1 MVAFWKEILKMT
13 KSLNT
18 RRKRLNFSKEPL
30 LLKTIKNNKLN
41 NEFNFR
47 DAFLK
52 SVFTNEPNLNTNEK
66 EINILIA
73 EDDEDDY
80 FLISG
85 ALDEAFKPYK
95 IHWAKDGQDTLDFM
109 MNCIREDFLPDL
121 MLLDINMPKIN
132 GIDLVKIIRERF
144 SIQQVPIIMLSGSS
158 SHSYINRAY
167 EYGANS
173 YLCKRD
179 NYKDLV
185 KLMKVPMPFGLILS
199 KDQKIN

>member
-1 MVAFWKEILKMT
+1 
-13 KSLNT
+13 
-18 RRKRLNFSKEPL
+18 
-30 LLKTIKNNKLN
+30 
-41 NEFNFR
+41 
-47 DAFLK
+47 
-52 SVFTNEPNLNTNEK
+52 
-66 EINILIA
+66 
-73 EDDEDDY
+73 
-80 FLISG
+80 
-85 ALDEAFKPYK
+85 
-95 IHWAKDGQDTLDFM
+95 

-158 SHSYINRAY
+158 SHSDINRAY